1 MKPIPLSIQ
10 TIYAELLQ
18 RAGAQDGQ
26 RGSLYQRM
34 LKGTRYTYLK
44 RQRGRQREDRFIG
57 RSDDPQTA
65 QTVEAIK
72 RANAAATENRKLVQ
86 LLRGS
91 GIPAPVSALGA
102 VLDVLA
108 EAGLAGSV
116 VIVGTA
122 AYQCY
127 SPIVGYSLPASSLTT
142 QDADLATA
150 TLALAPQNRGDTL
163 ETILKRADPTF
174 AAVPGLDAR
183 RPPSRFRS
191 ASGFMVDLLTPQLR
205 RSDRNPMPLPG
216 LAAGAVPMQQLDW
229 LIENPI
235 HAVALHGAGIPLRVP
250 QPARYAIH
258 KLIVAQK
265 RAHEAVKRAKD
276 LHQAKSLIEAL
287 QHTDPWALRDAYDDA
302 AARGERGWRQPI
314 NRSLQELDI
323 EPKALQAED

>member
-18 RAGAQDGQ
+18 RVGTPDGL

-57 RSDDPQTA
+57 RSDDPHTA
-65 QTVEAIK
+65 ETVAAIK
-72 RANAAATENRKLVQ
+72 RANAAAAENRKLVRI
-86 LLRGS
+86 LRGS
-91 GIPAPVSALGA
+91 GIPAPVNALGA

-108 EAGLAGSV
+108 EAGLTGSM

-127 SPIVGYSLPASSLTT
+127 SPIVGYSLPAASLTT

-150 TLALAPQNRGDTL
+150 TLALAPENREDTL
-163 ETILKRADPTF
+163 ETILKRADPAF
-174 AAVPGLDAR
+174 AAVPSLDPR
-183 RPPSRFRS
+183 QPPSRFRS
-191 ASGFMVDLLTPQLR
+191 ANGFIVDLLTPQFR

-216 LAAGAVPMQQLDW
+216 LAAGAVPMQHLDW

-265 RAHEAVKRAKD
+265 RAHDAVKRTKD

-287 QHTDPWALRDAYDDA
+287 RHSDPWALRDAYEHA
-302 AARGERGWRQPI
+302 AAQGERGWRRPI
-314 NRSLQELDI
+314 DRSLKELGI
-323 EPKALQAED
+323 EPEALRA